1 MSSSDKLLVRSEVTS
16 NNVWPTLIIFIGLL
30 IVEFATTS
38 FLFSYQPDYLTKWT
52 NPVVYVK
59 YLIYAGIAFLVI
71 FTVVAWPKRDIFLGL
86 WRASVRGSSQTG
98 RIVFNLAMFMV
109 LAIATSAFSRY
120 AQSSHEFPWLAFSAY
135 ILLLCIVGASLAMV
149 VAPLGFWLKSI
160 RASYPEVFAV
170 ATASILLLLV
180 SLLAQESWV
189 VLAKATLFVSYWI
202 LRFFWSNREVI
213 IDLEEK
219 RLGLDDFA
227 AVVGSEC
234 SGYEGIGLVIV
245 FLVIYLRG
253 FRHLY
258 RFPHAL
264 LLFPIA
270 ICAVWFLNAV
280 RIAAL
285 VAIGARVSPAIAVD
299 GFHSIAGWLGFLAVT
314 VSIMLASHKIAFF
327 SAPGTGAASSRPPS
341 PSQRELQGLLAP
353 FLALMAASLVA
364 AMFAP
369 NDRWLVALKVVLV
382 GGAIWLFRDI
392 ALRMAWRL
400 SPVAIAA
407 GIAVGILW
415 IATDPM
421 ANTRGSL
428 QPWLGSL
435 PWWLALAWIALR
447 ALNTVVLVPIA
458 EELAFRGYLYRAIA
472 ARGFDGSSPY
482 RFDLL
487 ALCISSLLFGV
498 MHQRWIA
505 GALAGAVYCLLVCR
519 SNKLA
524 DAVVAH
530 GFSNAAIVFWAI
542 AAGRYSLL

>member
-1 MSSSDKLLVRSEVTS
+1 MIADRLAPRSTLGVQREAFFRSELLVD
-16 NNVWPTLIIFIGLL
+16 LGDQDGDFGG
-30 IVEFATTS
+30 
-38 FLFSYQPDYLTKWT
+38 FLA
-52 NPVVYVK
+52 V
-59 YLIYAGIAFLVI
+59 
-71 FTVVAWPKRDIFLGL
+71 FLGDA
-86 WRASVRGSSQTG
+86 RT
-98 RIVFNLAMFMV
+98 
-109 LAIATSAFSRY
+109 
-120 AQSSHEFPWLAFSAY
+120 
-135 ILLLCIVGASLAMV
+135 
-149 VAPLGFWLKSI
+149 
-160 RASYPEVFAV
+160 
-170 ATASILLLLV
+170 
-180 SLLAQESWV
+180 
-189 VLAKATLFVSYWI
+189 VLAKATLTVSYWI
-202 LRFFWSNREVI
+202 LRLFWSESEVI
-213 IDLEEK
+213 VDLEK
-219 RLGLDDFA
+219 NLLGLGDFGA
-227 AVVGSEC
+227 LVGSEC

-245 FLVIYLRG
+245 FLMFYLRG

-270 ICAVWFLNAV
+270 ICAVWLLNAV
-280 RIAAL
+280 RISAL
-285 VAIGARVSPAIAVD
+285 VAIGARISPEMAVD

-314 VSIMLASHKIAFF
+314 VSILLASHKIAFF
-327 SAPGTGAASSRPPS
+327 SAPGTSAASSRPPP
-341 PSQRELQGLLAP
+341 PSQRELQGLLVP
-353 FLALMAASLVA
+353 FLALMAASLLA

-392 ALRMAWRL
+392 VLRMAWRL

-472 ARGFDGSSPY
+472 ARGFDGGSPY
-482 RFDLL
+482 RLDLL

-505 GALAGAVYCLLVCR
+505 GALSGAVYCLLVCR

-542 AAGRYSLL
+542 AAGQYSLL

>member
-1 MSSSDKLLVRSEVTS
+1 MNSSDKLLVRSEATS
-16 NNVWPTLIIFIGLL
+16 DNVWPTLIIFIGLL
-30 IVEFATTS
+30 IVEFITTS
-38 FLFSYQPDYLTKWT
+38 YLFSYQPDYLTKWE

-59 YLIYAGIAFLVI
+59 YLIYAGITFLVI
-71 FTVVAWPKRDIFLGL
+71 FAVVAWPKRDIFLEL
-86 WRASVRGSSQTG
+86 WRASVSGSSQAG
-98 RIVFNLAMFMV
+98 RIVFNLSIFAV
-109 LAIATSAFSRY
+109 LTIATSAFSRY
-120 AQSSHEFPWLAFSAY
+120 AQASQEFPWLVFSAY
-135 ILLLCIVGASLAMV
+135 MLLLCIAGASLAMV
-149 VAPLGFWLKSI
+149 VAPPGFWLNSI
-160 RASYPEVFAV
+160 RAGYPEVFVV
-170 ATASILLLLV
+170 ASASILLLLI
-180 SLLAQESWV
+180 SLLAQESWA

-202 LRFFWSNREVI
+202 LRLFWSDREI
-213 IDLEEK
+213 IFDAEQKL
-219 RLGLDDFA
+219 LGLGDFG

-245 FLVIYLRG
+245 FLVVYLRG

-270 ICAVWFLNAV
+270 ICAVWLLNSV
-280 RIAAL
+280 RISAL
-285 VAIGARVSPAIAVD
+285 VAIGARISPEMAVD

-314 VSIMLASHKIAFF
+314 VSVMLASHKIAFF
-327 SAPGTGAASSRPPS
+327 SAPGAGAASSRPPS

-353 FLALMAASLVA
+353 FLALMAATLLA

-369 NDRWLVALKVVLV
+369 NDQWLVGLKVVLV

-392 ALRMAWRL
+392 ALRMAWRM

-407 GIAVGILW
+407 GIGVGILW

-421 ANTRGSL
+421 VNPRSSL
-428 QPWLGSL
+428 QVWLGSL
-435 PWWLALAWIALR
+435 PWWLALVWVALR
-447 ALNTVVLVPIA
+447 AFNTVVLVPIA

-472 ARGFDGSSPY
+472 GWGFDGNSPY
-482 RFDLL
+482 RFNWL
-487 ALCISSLLFGV
+487 ALCMSSLLFGI

-505 GALAGAVYCLLVCR
+505 GALSGAVYCLLVCR

-542 AAGRYSLL
+542 AAGQYSLL

>member
-1 MSSSDKLLVRSEVTS
+1 MQSSDKLLVRSEATS
-16 NNVWPTLIIFIGLL
+16 GSVWPALITFIGLL
-30 IVEFATTS
+30 IVEFTTTS
-38 FLFSYQPDYLTKWT
+38 FLFSYQPDLSKWQ
-52 NPVVYVK
+52 NPIVYVK
-59 YLIYAGIAFLVI
+59 YLINAGIIVLVI
-71 FTVVAWPKRDIFLGL
+71 FTLLAWPKREIFLEV
-86 WRASVRGSSQTG
+86 WRVSVRGSSQTA
-98 RIVFNLAMFMV
+98 RIAFNLAIFAV
-109 LAIATSAFSRY
+109 LTIATSAFSRY
-120 AQSSHEFPWLAFSAY
+120 APTSQEFPWLAFSGY
-135 ILLLCIVGASLAMV
+135 ILLLCVAGASLAMV
-149 VAPLGFWLKSI
+149 VAPVGAWIETI
-160 RASYPEVFAV
+160 RVGYLEVFV
-170 ATASILLLLV
+170 AAIAAILLLLA
-180 SLLAQESWV
+180 SLLAQESWT
-189 VLAKATLFVSYWI
+189 VLAKATLTVSYWI
-202 LRFFWSNREVI
+202 LRLFWSDSEVI
-213 IDLEEK
+213 VDLEK
-219 RLGLDDFA
+219 NLLGLGDFGA
-227 AVVGSEC
+227 LVGSEC

-245 FLVIYLRG
+245 FLMFYLRG

-270 ICAVWFLNAV
+270 ICAVWLLNAV
-280 RIAAL
+280 RISAL
-285 VAIGARVSPAIAVD
+285 VAIGARISPEMAVD

-314 VSIMLASHKIAFF
+314 VSIMLVSHKIAFF
-327 SAPGTGAASSRPPS
+327 TAPGTSAASSRPP
-341 PSQRELQGLLAP
+341 PPCQRELQGLLVP
-353 FLALMAASLVA
+353 FLALMAASLLA

-435 PWWLALAWIALR
+435 PWWLAFAWIALR

-487 ALCISSLLFGV
+487 ALCISSLLFGL

-505 GALAGAVYCLLVCR
+505 GALSGAVYCLLVCR

-542 AAGRYSLL
+542 AAGQYSLL

>member
-1 MSSSDKLLVRSEVTS
+1 MNSSDKLLVRSEAAS
-16 NNVWPTLIIFIGLL
+16 ENVWPTLIIFIGLL
-30 IVEFATTS
+30 IVEFITTS
-38 FLFSYQPDYLTKWT
+38 YLFSYQPDYLTKWE

-59 YLIYAGIAFLVI
+59 YLIYAGITFLVI
-71 FTVVAWPKRDIFLGL
+71 FAVVAWPKRDIFLEL
-86 WRASVRGSSQTG
+86 WRASVSGSSQAG
-98 RIVFNLAMFMV
+98 RIVFNLAIFAV
-109 LAIATSAFSRY
+109 LTVATSAFSRY
-120 AQSSHEFPWLAFSAY
+120 AQASQEFPWLVFSAY
-135 ILLLCIVGASLAMV
+135 MLLLCIAGASLAMV
-149 VAPLGFWLKSI
+149 VAPPGFWLNSI
-160 RASYPEVFAV
+160 RAGYPEVFVV
-170 ATASILLLLV
+170 ASASILLLLI
-180 SLLAQESWV
+180 SLLAQESWAI
-189 VLAKATLFVSYWI
+189 LAKATLFVSYWI
-202 LRFFWSNREVI
+202 LRLFWSDREI
-213 IDLEEK
+213 IFDAEQKL
-219 RLGLDDFA
+219 LGLGDFG

-245 FLVIYLRG
+245 FLVVYLRG

-270 ICAVWFLNAV
+270 ICAVWLLNAV
-280 RIAAL
+280 RISAL
-285 VAIGARVSPAIAVD
+285 VAIGARISPEVAVD

-314 VSIMLASHKIAFF
+314 VSVMLASHKIAFF
-327 SAPGTGAASSRPPS
+327 SAPGAGAASSRPPS

-353 FLALMAASLVA
+353 FLALMAATLLA

-369 NDRWLVALKVVLV
+369 NDQWLVGLKVALV
-382 GGAIWLFRDI
+382 GGAIWLFKDT

-407 GIAVGILW
+407 GIGVGILW

-421 ANTRGSL
+421 ANPRGSL
-428 QPWLGSL
+428 QVWLGSL
-435 PWWLALAWIALR
+435 PWWLALVWISLR
-447 ALNTVVLVPIA
+447 AINTVVLVPIA

-472 ARGFDGSSPY
+472 GWGFDGNSPY
-482 RFDLL
+482 RFNWL
-487 ALCISSLLFGV
+487 ALCMSSLLFGI

-505 GALAGAVYCLLVCR
+505 GALSGAVYCLLVCR

-542 AAGRYSLL
+542 AAGQYSLL

>member
-1 MSSSDKLLVRSEVTS
+1 MNSSDKLLVRSEATS
-16 NNVWPTLIIFIGLL
+16 DNVWPTLIIFIGLL
-30 IVEFATTS
+30 IVEFVTTS
-38 FLFSYQPDYLTKWT
+38 YLFSYQPDYLTKWE

-59 YLIYAGIAFLVI
+59 YLIYAGVTFLVI

-86 WRASVRGSSQTG
+86 WRASVSGSSQAG
-98 RIVFNLAMFMV
+98 RILFNLAIFAV
-109 LAIATSAFSRY
+109 LTIATSAFSRY
-120 AQSSHEFPWLAFSAY
+120 AQASQEFPWLVFSAY
-135 ILLLCIVGASLAMV
+135 MLLLCIAGASLAMV
-149 VAPLGFWLKSI
+149 VAPPGFWLKSI
-160 RASYPEVFAV
+160 RASYSEVFVV
-170 ATASILLLLV
+170 ATASILLLLI
-180 SLLAQESWV
+180 SLLAQESWA
-189 VLAKATLFVSYWI
+189 VLAKATLFVSYWM
-202 LRFFWSNREVI
+202 LRLFWSDREVI
-213 IDLEEK
+213 FDVEQKL
-219 RLGLDDFA
+219 LGLGDFG

-245 FLVIYLRG
+245 FLVVYLRG

-270 ICAVWFLNAV
+270 ICAVWLLNSV
-280 RIAAL
+280 RISAL
-285 VAIGARVSPAIAVD
+285 VAIGARISPEMAVD

-314 VSIMLASHKIAFF
+314 VSVMLASHKIAFF
-327 SAPGTGAASSRPPS
+327 SAPGTGAALSGPPS

-353 FLALMAASLVA
+353 FLALMAATLLA

-369 NDRWLVALKVVLV
+369 NDQWLVGLKVVLV
-382 GGAIWLFRDI
+382 GGAIWLFKDT

-407 GIAVGILW
+407 GIGVGILW

-421 ANTRGSL
+421 ANPRGSL
-428 QPWLGSL
+428 QVWLGSL
-435 PWWLALAWIALR
+435 PWWLALTWIALR
-447 ALNTVVLVPIA
+447 AINTVVLVPIA

-472 ARGFDGSSPY
+472 GWGFDGNSPY
-482 RFDLL
+482 RFNWL
-487 ALCISSLLFGV
+487 ALCISSLLFGI
-498 MHQRWIA
+498 MHQRWLA
-505 GALAGAVYCLLVCR
+505 GALSGAVYCLLVCR

-542 AAGRYSLL
+542 AAGQYSLL